1 MVREKNIALQG
12 IMSALTK
19 PYDHHISSIQ
29 IMPHVS
35 GFNYSVLNAWELYSI
50 SASSHWINRSLSFS
64 KSDPNMQKNILY
76 FLNLIEI
83 TINASVLL
91 ATSQSPI

>member
-35 GFNYSVLNAWELYSI
+35 GFNYSVLNA
-50 SASSHWINRSLSFS
+50 
-64 KSDPNMQKNILY
+64 
-76 FLNLIEI
+76 
-83 TINASVLL
+83 
-91 ATSQSPI
+91 